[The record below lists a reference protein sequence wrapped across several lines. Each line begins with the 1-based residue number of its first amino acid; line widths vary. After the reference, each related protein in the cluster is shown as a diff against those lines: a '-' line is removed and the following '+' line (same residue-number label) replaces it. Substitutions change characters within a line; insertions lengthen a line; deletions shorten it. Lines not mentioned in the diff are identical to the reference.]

1 MRERKEYHGSSE
13 FFLELLQTPTII
25 LAIVALIGL
34 IAQGRKFS
42 DVISGTVK
50 TALGY
55 LVLSAGSSLL
65 VNEILPFVGLFQEVT
80 GLSGFATGSEIIVGA
95 IQDSVPVIASTS
107 AIIMGAGFLVNI
119 LLARITPLKYIFLT
133 GHMMWISSVAIA
145 FCLYE
150 FGFSSGMIIG
160 IGIVLQGAILTLL
173 PAISQSNVRKITGA
187 NDFAIGHLTT
197 LGTVSSAYIGGLV
210 GRNSKSAEDMKLP
223 EGLKFFK
230 DTSMSIAIVMFVFY
244 MLVVILAGPESV
256 AAYAGETNYLI
267 YGLLKALGFTAGVL
281 VLLQGVRML
290 LGELVPAFKGIA
302 DKLVPN
308 AVPALDVPALF
319 GFAPNSLMLGFIFAT
334 IGMIVAMFVSSALFG
349 VVPLVSIIGAFF
361 TGGVAGIM
369 GNARGGR
376 IGAMVSGFIYGF
388 ELILFSG
395 FTYSLFGHF
404 ASVGA
409 EGTGHDCIDAMAL
422 MTVMKNPII
431 GIILI
436 VAAFVLMSFL
446 EVRYQKKVRS
456 GAAK

>member
-1 MRERKEYHGSSE
+1 MAVLN
-13 FFLELLQTPTII
+13 FFLELLKTPTIV
-25 LAIVALIGL
+25 LALVALIGL
-34 IAQGRKFS
+34 IAQRKKFS
-42 DVISGTVK
+42 DVLSGTVK

-65 VNEILPFVGLFQEVT
+65 VTEILPFVGLFQEVT

-95 IQDSVPVIASTS
+95 IQDAVPVIASAS

-119 LLARITPLKYIFLT
+119 LLARFTPLKYIFLT
-133 GHMMWISSVAIA
+133 GHMMWISSVAVA

-150 FGFSSGMIIG
+150 FGFSYGLIVG
-160 IGIVLQGAILTLL
+160 IGIVLQGLILTML
-173 PAISQSNVRKITGA
+173 PAISQPIVRKITGG

-197 LGTVSSAYIGGLV
+197 LGTVSSAYVGKLV

-230 DTSMSIAIVMFVFY
+230 DTSMSISIVMFVFY
-244 MLVVILAGPESV
+244 MAVVLLAGPEAV
-256 AAYAGETNYLI
+256 GAYSGGTNYII

-319 GFAPNSLMLGFIFAT
+319 GFAPNSLMLGFIFAV
-334 IGMIVAMFVSSALFG
+334 IGMIVAMYLSSVLFG

-369 GNARGGR
+369 GNTLGGR
-376 IGAMVSGFIYGF
+376 VGAMVSGFVYGL

-395 FTYSLFGHF
+395 FTYKLFGHF
-404 ASVGA
+404 AAVGA

-422 MTVMKNPII
+422 MTIMKNPVV
-431 GIILI
+431 GIII
-436 VAAFVLMSFL
+436 IIAAFVLLCVL
-446 EVRYQKKVRS
+446 EVRHQKKVA
-456 GAAK
+456 GNLK

>member
-1 MRERKEYHGSSE
+1 MTVLN
-13 FFLELLQTPTII
+13 FFLELLKTPTIV
-25 LAIVALIGL
+25 LAFVALVGL
-34 IAQGRKFS
+34 IAQRKKFPE
-42 DVISGTVK
+42 VLSGTVK

-65 VNEILPFVGLFQEVT
+65 VTEILPFVGLFPEV
-80 GLSGFATGSEIIVGA
+80 FIVGA
-95 IQDSVPVIASTS
+95 IQDAVPVIASTS
-107 AIIMGAGFLVNI
+107 AIIMGAGFLVNV
-119 LLARITPLKYIFLT
+119 LLARFTPLKYIFLT
-133 GHMMWISSVAIA
+133 GHMMWISSVAVA

-150 FGFSSGMIIG
+150 AGMSNGAIIG
-160 IGIVLQGAILTLL
+160 IGIVLQGAVLTLI
-173 PAISQSNVRKITGA
+173 PAIAQPVVSKVTAN
-187 NDFAIGHLTT
+187 NDFPIGHLTT
-197 LGTVSSAYIGGLV
+197 LGTVSSAYVGKLV

-244 MLVVILAGPESV
+244 MLVVIMAGPDAV
-256 AAYAGETNYLI
+256 AAYSGGTNYLI

-334 IGMIVAMFVSSALFG
+334 LGMIVAMFLSSMLFG
-349 VVPLVSIIGAFF
+349 GVPLVSIIGAFF

-369 GNARGGR
+369 GNALGGR
-376 IGAMVSGFIYGF
+376 IGAMVSGFVYGL

-395 FTYSLFGHF
+395 FTYMLFDRF
-404 ASVGA
+404 AAVGA
-409 EGTGHDCIDAMAL
+409 EGTGHDTRARNTRPL
-422 MTVMKNPII
+422 MTLTKSAFTPQMTRMLLSTVRESAPMTAARMDALEPPVS
-431 GIILI
+431 GIPP
-436 VAAFVLMSFL
+436 M
-446 EVRYQKKVRS
+446 VRPMRAS
-456 GAAK
+456 TS